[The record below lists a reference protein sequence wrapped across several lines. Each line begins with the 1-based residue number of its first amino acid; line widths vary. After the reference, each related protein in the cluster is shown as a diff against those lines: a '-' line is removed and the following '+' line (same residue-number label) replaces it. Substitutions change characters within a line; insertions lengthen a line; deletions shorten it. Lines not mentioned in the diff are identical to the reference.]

1 MEKNVRKWQNV
12 MCGDRHRGAARGFTL
27 LEVALGV
34 TILAILAGTMFTI
47 VQSSLRAASDIEVIQ
62 RENRR
67 VERYVYVLD
76 QLFRSFPANA
86 RVNLKIVERSPLT
99 QELTLTGVPEA
110 FVWGD
115 EPVTSESVTLAIRR
129 YPEALVVEGM
139 PEFYLGLSR
148 PDFFRPDPEEGRSEL
163 LTSGDLTYPVGQRD
177 VPLLADDQG
186 RYWLPLLPGV
196 RSITW
201 KFYQLDKKQWIEES
215 EAARPPL
222 IELTLMPYER
232 NAPIRRVFA
241 IY

>member
-1 MEKNVRKWQNV
+1 MGQGGREGSGGGRLRQLEAVVRV
-12 MCGDRHRGAARGFTL
+12 EPGAVVWKQDARGGSLSGDTVKQKQVVPPE
-27 LEVALGV
+27 EV
-34 TILAILAGTMFTI
+34 F
-47 VQSSLRAASDIEVIQ
+47 QASRDV
-62 RENRR
+62 
-67 VERYVYVLD
+67 
-76 QLFRSFPANA
+76 A
-86 RVNLKIVERSPLT
+86 
-99 QELTLTGVPEA
+99 EA
-110 FVWGD
+110 
-115 EPVTSESVTLAIRR
+115 
-129 YPEALVVEGM
+129 
-139 PEFYLGLSR
+139 
-148 PDFFRPDPEEGRSEL
+148 DPEEGRSEL